1 MLNYFSSGENEAWK
15 ITSAEVVFIVAKVTL
30 IFTNALAENTIVSAE
45 YKSILIMFT
54 YFRFCCFVVDF
65 CLWFWFSFF
74 FVNRREE
81 MKKFLTEPGET
92 VQSIVAFPRYDM

>member
-1 MLNYFSSGENEAWK
+1 MLNYLSSGENKAWK

-30 IFTNALAENTIVSAE
+30 IFINALAENTIVSAE

-54 YFRFCCFVVDF
+54 SGFAVSLLTFVFHFDF
-65 CLWFWFSFF
+65 LFF

-81 MKKFLTEPGET
+81 MKRFLTEPGET
-92 VQSIVAFPRYDM
+92 VQSIVAFPRYDT